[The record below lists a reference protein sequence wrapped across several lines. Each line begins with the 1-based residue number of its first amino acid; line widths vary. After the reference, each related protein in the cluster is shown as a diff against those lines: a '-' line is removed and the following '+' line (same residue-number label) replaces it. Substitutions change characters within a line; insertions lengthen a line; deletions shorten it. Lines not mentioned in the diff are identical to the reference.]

1 VITQCSIRHL
11 YTAEAPDA
19 AAKNAWIDTAKSFE
33 RRRCNHHTL
42 EEPLSTLECLKSVVD
57 PKDSSTNKNRYVI
70 ASQDQKVRSAM
81 RKITGVPLI
90 YVNRS
95 VMIMEPMATQTE
107 EFREAEE
114 MGKVRAGL
122 KGRRGAAPEQVLK
135 RKRDDEDDDEEGE
148 AKDDAP
154 AQDTDAAPKK
164 RVKKGPKGPNPL
176 SVKKS
181 KKQTTK
187 EEAEK
192 QAIRKATK
200 LDPQA
205 AEKALGA
212 DVAVEMTE
220 NDASEAAGKK
230 RRRRK
235 HKTAGDSTAD
245 QADADDTPA
254 VAMEVDA

>member
-1 VITQCSIRHL
+1 M
-11 YTAEAPDA
+11 
-19 AAKNAWIDTAKSFE
+19 
-33 RRRCNHHTL
+33 RR
-42 EEPLSTLECLKSVVD
+42 
-57 PKDSSTNKNRYVI
+57 
-70 ASQDQKVRSAM
+70 
-81 RKITGVPLI
+81 ITGVPLI

-107 EFREAEE
+107 EIREAEE

-122 KGRRGAAPEQVLK
+122 KGRRGAALEQVLK
-135 RKRDDEDDDEEGE
+135 RKRDDEDDEDDEAE

-154 AQDTDAAPKK
+154 TQDTDAAPKK

-192 QAIRKATK
+192 QAIRKAAK
-200 LDPQA
+200 SDPQA
-205 AEKALGA
+205 LEKALDA
-212 DVAVEMTE
+212 HVAVEMTE

-235 HKTAGDSTAD
+235 HKTAGDSAAD
-245 QADADDTPA
+245 QANADDAPA